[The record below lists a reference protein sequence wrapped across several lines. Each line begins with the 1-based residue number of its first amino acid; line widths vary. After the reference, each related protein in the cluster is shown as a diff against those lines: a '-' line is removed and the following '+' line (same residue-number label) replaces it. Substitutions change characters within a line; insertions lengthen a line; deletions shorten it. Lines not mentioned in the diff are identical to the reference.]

1 MSKLKTGVSQR
12 GKTLGEVLSNQRRL
26 EDNIEH
32 IEVAPYDSE
41 INSVTR
47 YRSTVLPGQ
56 AVLYPKVA
64 SYLYPN
70 SWYSQRDEIDPR
82 YDPTTK

>member
-1 MSKLKTGVSQR
+1 MSNKSSNR
-12 GKTLGEVLSNQRRL
+12 GKTLGEVLNNQL
-26 EDNIEH
+26 KVESTIENV
-32 IEVAPYDSE
+32 EVAPLDSE

-64 SYLYPN
+64 SYLYPD
-70 SWYSQRDEIDPR
+70 SWYAQRDSYDPR
-82 YDPTTK
+82 YDPNAYK